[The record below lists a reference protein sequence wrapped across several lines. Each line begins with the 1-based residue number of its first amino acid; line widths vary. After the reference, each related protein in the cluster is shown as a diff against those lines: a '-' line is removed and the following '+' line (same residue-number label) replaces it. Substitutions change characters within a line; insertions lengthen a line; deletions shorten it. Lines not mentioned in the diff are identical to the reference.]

1 MAHLGDLHIID
12 KNINHYME
20 EITLERVK
28 NEERIKQRK
37 KIEIIERMKQ
47 QEMRKIEEEQQKNK
61 NL

>member
-1 MAHLGDLHIID
+1 
-12 KNINHYME
+12 ME